1 MKKLLSFP
9 VLLAVLAI
17 VSSGLLSGCVASAPA
32 AAVVVRPRPYY
43 RPAPVVVV
51 PPRPVVVVPRRA
63 VIVKPAPRPYYP
75 YRPHRFS
82 GRLR

>member
-9 VLLAVLAI
+9 VLLAVLAV
-17 VSSGLLSGCVASAPA
+17 VSSGLLSGCVASAP